1 MLLIMLLEQHLH
13 QITSVQLSFV
23 CTSCQFQMLSTRQ
36 LFSSQL
42 QNKPLNIVLFS
53 LKFLWKFSNCH
64 VLTFDNIWN
73 FQVSKQITIDIEQI
87 WMLWK
92 DEHKWKV
99 KDKSENAT
107 FRYSTFGEISEFHIP
122 CKHIE
127 SHFQLKTIFL
137 GWARKSQWNKFNRSG
152 LIQAMASLFP
162 GAL

>member
-1 MLLIMLLEQHLH
+1 MSSI
-13 QITSVQLSFV
+13 
-23 CTSCQFQMLSTRQ
+23 CTKSQASNYC
-36 LFSSQL
+36 LFAHPANFKCYQQGNSSQVNFKTSL
-42 QNKPLNIVLFS
+42 WTLFNFWPS
-53 LKFLWKFSNCH
+53 SKFLWKFSNCYL
-64 VLTFDNIWN
+64 LTFDNIWN

-99 KDKSENAT
+99 KDKSQNVT
-107 FRYSTFGEISEFHIP
+107 FRYSTLEGISEFHIP